1 MQQGSGKIYTH
12 YLVQVFWKFLL
23 HFNTFLILQVRQT
36 VQSFLYPM
44 VITFLY
50 HLRQLYSV
58 DEQDNNQATTVN
70 VNKT

>member
-12 YLVQVFWKFLL
+12 DLVQVFWKFIL
-23 HFNTFLILQVRQT
+23 HFNTFLILQVWPI
-36 VQSFLYPM
+36 VQSLLYPM

-50 HLRQLYSV
+50 HLCQLYSV